1 MKKKYCFL
9 TLIFIQG
16 IAIALLFINT
26 TALAVTV
33 NPCPQGMAMISGGTF
48 KMGSDNSSFVEE
60 RSPGD
65 VTVTNFCI
73 DKYELTNAQFGEFVK
88 ATGYVTVAERP
99 LSKKQFPDLPDEQR
113 LPGSLVFEMPKPGV
127 KQVSFLSWWH
137 WTTGANWQHPF
148 GPESALAQPA
158 LLYERLRQRRRSS
171 TALTVNSVTAAG
183 IASKSNYPV
192 VHIAYEDALAYAKW
206 SGKSLPTEAQWEY
219 AARGGLDGA
228 TYAWG
233 NKYSEH
239 RANTWQG
246 IFPFF
251 NTKADGHLGIAPV
264 GSFAPNGYGLYD
276 MTGNVWEWTTDFFQL
291 RHDRKSHQINPI
303 ALNQSFDPKKPDES
317 KLHVIKGGSYL
328 CAPNYCSRFRPAA
341 RESESPD
348 TGTTHIGFRLV
359 KNLPS
364 STLLINPKSK
374 I

>member
-1 MKKKYCFL
+1 MNYRHSIRNSKSENIRDGKKYCFL
-9 TLIFIQG
+9 TLIFIQA

-26 TALAVTV
+26 TALAATV

-73 DKYELTNAQFGEFVK
+73 DKYEVTNAQFGEFVK
-88 ATGYVTVAERP
+88 ATGYATVAERP
-99 LSKKQFPDLPDEQR
+99 LSQEQFPNLPDEQR
-113 LPGSLVFEMPKPGV
+113 LPGSLVFEMAKPGV

-148 GPESALAQPA
+148 GPDSA
-158 LLYERLRQRRRSS
+158 
-171 TALTVNSVTAAG
+171 

-233 NKYSEH
+233 NEYSEH

-251 NTKADGHLGIAPV
+251 NTKADGHLGIAPI

-276 MTGNVWEWTTDFFQL
+276 MTGNVWEWTSDFFQVG
-291 RHDRKSHQINPI
+291 RDRKSHEINPI
-303 ALNQSFDPKKPDES
+303 ALNQSFDPNKPNES
-317 KLHVIKGGSYL
+317 ELHVIKGGSYL

-364 STLLINPKSK
+364 STLPLMSNNNGTTD
-374 I
+374 

>member
-1 MKKKYCFL
+1 MEKKYCFL

-16 IAIALLFINT
+16 IAIALLFINP
-26 TALAVTV
+26 TAFAATV
-33 NPCPQGMAMISGGTF
+33 NPCPQDMAMISGGTF

-65 VTVTNFCI
+65 VTLTNFCI
-73 DKYELTNAQFGEFVK
+73 DKYEVINAQFGEFVK

-99 LSKKQFPDLPDEQR
+99 LSQEQFPDLPDEQR
-113 LPGSLVFEMPKPGV
+113 LSGSLVFEMAKPGV

-137 WTTGANWQHPF
+137 WTPGANWQHPF
-148 GPESALAQPA
+148 GPD
-158 LLYERLRQRRRSS
+158 
-171 TALTVNSVTAAG
+171 TT

-206 SGKSLPTEAQWEY
+206 SGKSLPSEAQWEY

-228 TYAWG
+228 TYTWG
-233 NKYSEH
+233 NQYSEH

-246 IFPFF
+246 TFPFF

-264 GSFAPNGYGLYD
+264 GSFVPNGYGLYD
-276 MTGNVWEWTTDFFQL
+276 MTGNVWEWTSDFFKIG
-291 RHDRKSHQINPI
+291 RDRKSHQINPI

-359 KNLPS
+359 KNLADS
-364 STLLINPKSK
+364 STLPLISNNNGTTD
-374 I
+374 